1 MNAKLLMRPL
11 LAAVSF
17 CLMASAA
24 LAQGGYPDRP
34 IKLIVPYA
42 AGGGTDTFARVAAE
56 ELARQIGQPVVVENR
71 PGAAGMLAGGI
82 VAKSPADGYTL
93 LVDQTSI
100 ATNPMLYA
108 KVPFDVKKDLEP
120 IILGVTLDNV
130 LLGSPQLA
138 ANNTQELVKLGKTR
152 PGSLNYASTG
162 IGSPQHLA
170 MEVFKKQVG
179 IEAVHVP
186 YKGGSPGIL
195 AVATDEV
202 QMFFISISTALPFIQ
217 SGRVK
222 AIASGGAKRSPLLPE
237 LPTVGETVPGF
248 LSTNWLAFF
257 APAGTPKPIVQKLNE
272 SFQKAFQNPTVVAN
286 LRKQGMEIHGGPPS
300 ALSEVIDRDMKYFG
314 DIIKAGNIRAE

>member
-1 MNAKLLMRPL
+1 MNAKHLMRPL
-11 LAAVSF
+11 LAALSF
-17 CLMASAA
+17 CLMAGTA

-34 IKLIVPYA
+34 IRLIVPYA

-56 ELARQIGQPVVVENR
+56 ELSRQIGQPVVVENR

-138 ANNTQELVKLGKTR
+138 ASNTQELVKLGKAR

-179 IEAVHVP
+179 IESVHVP

-257 APAGTPKPIVQKLNE
+257 APAGTPKPVIQKLNE

-286 LRKQGMEIHGGPPS
+286 LRKQGMEVHGGPPS

-314 DIIKAGNIRAE
+314 EIIKAGNIRAE

>member
-1 MNAKLLMRPL
+1 MKAKLLSRSL
-11 LAAVSF
+11 LAAFSF
-17 CLMASAA
+17 GLMAGAA
-24 LAQGGYPDRP
+24 LAQGSYPDRP
-34 IKLIVPYA
+34 IRLVVPYA
-42 AGGGTDTFARVAAE
+42 AGGGTDTFARVTAE
-56 ELARQIGQPVVVENR
+56 ELSRQIGQPVVVENR

-108 KVPFDVKKDLEP
+108 KVPFDVKKDLDP

-138 ANNTQELVKLGKTR
+138 ASNTQELIRLGKAR
-152 PGSLNYASTG
+152 PGALNYASTG

-170 MEVFKKQVG
+170 MEIFKNQVG
-179 IEAVHVP
+179 IDAVHVP
-186 YKGGSPGIL
+186 YKGGSPGIQ
-195 AVATDEV
+195 ATATDEV

-222 AIASGGAKRSPLLPE
+222 AIASGGAQRSPLLPE

-257 APAGTPKPIVQKLNE
+257 APAGTPKPVIQKLNE
-272 SFQKAFQNPTVVAN
+272 SFQKAFQNPALVAS
-286 LRKQGMEIHGGPPS
+286 LRKQGMEVHGGSP
-300 ALSEVIDRDMKYFG
+300 ADLSNVISRDMKYFG
-314 DIIKAGNIRAE
+314 EIIKARNIRAE